1 MKKFSTKQFYLKL
14 RGTFQKV
21 AWRKLMCNNQ
31 GLPKWIF
38 ILRLAALGRLYT
50 KDRLFKWGVTQDQF
64 CLLCGQDH
72 ESLAHLFFTC
82 ETTAQLW
89 KKLLNWIGVTRN
101 PMVWEDELQ
110 WGMQHASGSSSR
122 AEVYR
127 MLLAVAVY
135 HVWMERN
142 YRVFQGKQQS
152 IEVVARPIVQ
162 EIHFRDSMKVKIA
175 KWLESLNY
183 YPA

>member
-14 RGTFQKV
+14 RDTFQKV
-21 AWRKLMCNNQ
+21 AWRKLVCNNQ
-31 GLPKWIF
+31 SLPKWIF
-38 ILRLAALGRLYT
+38 ILRLAALERLYT

-101 PMVWEDELQ
+101 LMVWEDELQ
-110 WGMQHASGSSSR
+110 WGMQHASRSSSR
-122 AEVYR
+122 VEVYR

-135 HVWMERN
+135 HV
-142 YRVFQGKQQS
+142 
-152 IEVVARPIVQ
+152 
-162 EIHFRDSMKVKIA
+162 
-175 KWLESLNY
+175 
-183 YPA
+183 